1 MRRKIDVPIICQ
13 HESINTTI
21 PENITSGPPEVAITT
36 EMPNTPYQWTPPQEE
51 SNTEQMRTTLNGGT
65 FETLD
70 TTFETFD
77 LTTTWTEEITAM
89 KSKKQYIIF
98 PDNSTYIYA
107 R

>member
-13 HESINTTI
+13 DESINTTI
-21 PENITSGPPEVAITT
+21 PENIISGPPEVAITT
-36 EMPNTPYQWTPPQEE
+36 EMPNTPDQWTPPQEE
-51 SNTEQMRTTLNGGT
+51 SNTEQMMTTLNGGT

-70 TTFETFD
+70 TTFD
-77 LTTTWTEEITAM
+77 LTTTWTEEITAI